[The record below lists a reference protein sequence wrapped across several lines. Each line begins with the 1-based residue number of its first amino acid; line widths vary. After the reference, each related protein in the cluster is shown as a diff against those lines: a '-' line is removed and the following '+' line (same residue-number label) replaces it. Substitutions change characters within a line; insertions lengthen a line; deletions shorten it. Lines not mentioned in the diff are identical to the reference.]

1 MMTSDDDERG
11 LMKQDDDDV
20 DKYDGG
26 EGDAQCHE
34 VEQEE
39 FQFIF
44 CLIIKYFPQNNQ
56 HSHSHTLYVQSV
68 LFALVVPELMSDEC

>member
-1 MMTSDDDERG
+1 MTSDDDERG

-26 EGDAQCHE
+26 ERDAQCHE

-39 FQFIF
+39 FLFIF
-44 CLIIKYFPQNNQ
+44 CLIIK
-56 HSHSHTLYVQSV
+56 
-68 LFALVVPELMSDEC
+68 

>member
-1 MMTSDDDERG
+1 MTREDDERG
-11 LMKQDDDDV
+11 LMKQDDDV

-26 EGDAQCHE
+26 ERDAQCHE

-44 CLIIKYFPQNNQ
+44 CLIIKL
-56 HSHSHTLYVQSV
+56 SR
-68 LFALVVPELMSDEC
+68 